1 MSLCGTENKM
11 VWGKREREE
20 RNGLGNVKVRHILL
34 SAIFILRTVRKTSK
48 GSFNYLN

>member
-1 MSLCGTENKM
+1 MAQRIRWFGERE
-11 VWGKREREE
+11 REREE